1 MTAMGEN
8 HRLFRNPNMIE
19 KPVEIRP
26 PTIVETETAASGRC
40 LVLKGSWNLR
50 GLALTPALLRDLKAY
65 PLGDVE
71 WDLRE
76 MDAMD
81 SACVLILWRAWGE
94 KLPARIRLHPDQQRL
109 FDRWQSRPI
118 PPPPATPRRPLILTH
133 LKQSVQGFTDQLL
146 TWIALLG
153 QLLLDLAYLIR
164 HPKHVPWKEISA
176 AIYDTGG
183 RALGITALVGFLI
196 GIVVS
201 YLSSLQLRTFGA
213 SIYIVNILGLSI
225 IRELGPLLAAILV
238 AGRSGS
244 AMTASLGVMRVT
256 SELDALAAMGI
267 SHSLRLILPKVVA
280 LSIAMPLLVVWT
292 DIIAL
297 IGGAMAAN
305 LELEINVHQFMLKL
319 PSVIPVANFF
329 IGLGKGAVF
338 GLFIALIACHF
349 GLRIKPDTESLGHET
364 TNSVVASIT
373 LVILLDAIFAI
384 AFRGVGLR

>member
-1 MTAMGEN
+1 MAETSLEPTTPPAIQPTGADGR
-8 HRLFRNPNMIE
+8 RLALTGF
-19 KPVEIRP
+19 
-26 PTIVETETAASGRC
+26 
-40 LVLKGSWNLR
+40 WNLR
-50 GLALTPALLRDLKAY
+50 GLALAKDLPRQLARRAS
-65 PLGDVE
+65 LDVE
-71 WDLRE
+71 WDLR
-76 MDAMD
+76 DIAVMD
-81 SACVLILWRAWGE
+81 SAGAAMLWRAWGG
-94 KLPARIRLHPDQQRL
+94 KLPPAILSRPEQLRL
-109 FDRWQSRPI
+109 FERWQTRPV
-118 PPPPATPRRPLILTH
+118 PPSPPVPRQAPVVLRLARA
-133 LKQSVQGFTDQLL
+133 LKGFADQIL

-153 QLLLDLAYLIR
+153 QLLLDLAFLAR
-164 HPKHVPWKEISA
+164 HPQAIPWKEISA
-176 AIYDTGG
+176 TIHETGG

-201 YLSSLQLRTFGA
+201 YLSSLQLRNFGA

-256 SELDALAAMGI
+256 AELDALAAMGV

-280 LSIAMPLLVVWT
+280 LCVAMPLLVLWT
-292 DIIAL
+292 DAIAL

-305 LELEINVHQFMLKL
+305 LELDISVRQFLLKL
-319 PSVIPVANFF
+319 PAVVPVMNLY
-329 IGLGKGAVF
+329 IGLMKGVVF

-373 LVILLDAIFAI
+373 LVIVVDAVFAVV
-384 AFRGVGLR
+384 FRGVGVGFR